1 MRANQINDFKSSNH
15 LSFKTSDY
23 FLYLQEVYWPSITVC
38 NLNQVEASY
47 WKSIGAY
54 ANVTVR
60 NEILEK
66 KFGSKYYNQIND
78 KDYFG
83 ISDFTE
89 TTRQRCKNL
98 FIEMSFR
105 GKYMA
110 WSDLP
115 YDKRNESEENKIG
128 PAYYPTDF
136 GACCLFVPHLDFEPF
151 DKSLPFEQLYHDLN
165 ADSLNGE
172 NNGLKLVLDAE
183 QFNYAL
189 KSAEGAGFKLSL
201 HHHSDKPMTQFS
213 TQLINSGQGF
223 MNKF

>member
-1 MRANQINDFKSSNH
+1 MNQA
-15 LSFKTSDY
+15 
-23 FLYLQEVYWPSITVC
+23 
-38 NLNQVEASY
+38 EASY

-54 ANVTVR
+54 ANVTIK

-66 KFGSKYYNQIND
+66 KYGSKYHDHINY
-78 KDYFG
+78 KGYLG
-83 ISDFTE
+83 VGDFTE

-136 GACCLFVPHLDFEPF
+136 GACCLFVPHLDFESF
-151 DKSLPFEQLYHDLN
+151 SVPFEQLYHELS

-172 NNGLKLVLDAE
+172 TNGLKLVLDAE

-189 KSAEGAGFKLSL
+189 KSVEGAGFKLSL

-223 MNKF
+223 MNKNLMAGAYGAGVYEAGAYA

>member
-1 MRANQINDFKSSNH
+1 
-15 LSFKTSDY
+15 
-23 FLYLQEVYWPSITVC
+23 
-38 NLNQVEASY
+38 
-47 WKSIGAY
+47 
-54 ANVTVR
+54 
-60 NEILEK
+60 
-66 KFGSKYYNQIND
+66 
-78 KDYFG
+78 
-83 ISDFTE
+83 
-89 TTRQRCKNL
+89 
-98 FIEMSFR
+98 MSFR

-115 YDKRNESEENKIG
+115 YDKRNESEEKKIG

-151 DKSLPFEQLYHDLN
+151 NKSVPVEQLYHELK

-172 NNGLKLVLDAE
+172 TNGLKLVLDAE

-189 KSAEGAGFKLSL
+189 KSVEGAGFKLSL

-223 MNKF
+223 MNKNLMTGPLGAGPLGAGPMGQGTIKYSFKGVTHHKTLVYRNPCQRETYHKLHN

>member
-1 MRANQINDFKSSNH
+1 M
-15 LSFKTSDY
+15 
-23 FLYLQEVYWPSITVC
+23 QEVYWPSITVC
-38 NLNQVEASY
+38 NLNQAEASY

-54 ANVTVR
+54 ENVTIK

-66 KFGSKYYNQIND
+66 KYGSKYHDHINY
-78 KDYFG
+78 KGYLG
-83 ISDFTE
+83 VGDFTE

-115 YDKRNESEENKIG
+115 YYKRNESGENKIG

-136 GACCLFVPHLDFEPF
+136 GACCLFVPHLDFESF
-151 DKSLPFEQLYHDLN
+151 SVPFEQLYHELS

-172 NNGLKLVLDAE
+172 TNGLKLVLDAE

-189 KSAEGAGFKLSL
+189 KSVEGAGFKLSL

-223 MNKF
+223 MNKNLMVGAAYGVGANGTGAYT

>member
-1 MRANQINDFKSSNH
+1 MNASND
-15 LSFKTSDY
+15 LSLIQTSDY
-23 FLYLQEVYWPSITVC
+23 FLSLQKVYWPSITVC
-38 NLNQVEASY
+38 NLNQAEASY

-54 ANVTVR
+54 ENVTKKK
-60 NEILEK
+60 EILEK
-66 KFGSKYYNQIND
+66 YRSNYYDHIND
-78 KDYFG
+78 KEYLG
-83 ISDFTE
+83 VSDLTE

-115 YDKRNESEENKIG
+115 YYKRNESGENKIG

-151 DKSLPFEQLYHDLN
+151 DMSVPFDRIYHDLK
-165 ADSLNGE
+165 ADALNGE
-172 NNGLKLVLDAE
+172 NNGLKIVLDAE

-189 KSAEGAGFKLSL
+189 KSVEGAGFKLSL

-213 TQLINSGQGF
+213 SQLINSGQGF
-223 MNKF
+223 MNKKLTGHEA